1 MYRRNQRKGLADL
14 KKEKE
19 ERKVIIKQIRNPLS
33 RRDEIKK
40 NAEKQSDSWSQ
51 SNETGRRIQ
60 FQSQIAK
67 QIEKNEQQ
75 RQQTVEKRRR
85 AYVAKME
92 KAKKEAEENFE
103 RMIGLQE
110 KEMQLLQSV
119 QQQTM
124 FSQECQQRYD

>member
-1 MYRRNQRKGLADL
+1 MYRRNQRKGLAEI

-40 NAEKQSDSWSQ
+40 NAERQSDSWSQ
-51 SNETGRRIQ
+51 SNETCRMTEI
-60 FQSQIAK
+60 QSQIAK

-75 RQQTVEKRRR
+75 RQQTVEKRRQ

-92 KAKKEAEENFE
+92 QAKK
-103 RMIGLQE
+103 
-110 KEMQLLQSV
+110 
-119 QQQTM
+119 
-124 FSQECQQRYD
+124 